1 MGWSYRIS
9 SSSSLQCIY
18 INLCSRS
25 LKGNYINLCYRQINL
40 IEELKEKV
48 AHMRLYCSKL
58 NSATYSAGDA
68 WRGVHLCFKL
78 RVQEKETKS
87 EQNNGRKLSSNG
99 EIKSAQSNK

>member
-68 WRGVHLCFKL
+68 WRAVHLCGPTVF
-78 RVQEKETKS
+78 
-87 EQNNGRKLSSNG
+87 
-99 EIKSAQSNK
+99 